1 MPSETRRDT
10 EGLAVVYLDK
20 CGGGT
25 FAGQIYDPIR
35 TDGTEFAGV
44 MEFLKKME
52 CVMRKA
58 DKPRLRP
65 GQYGSCVSPEPDTRP
80 WRLEP
85 GRKGTF
91 EIRVLF
97 QRNADWQGTVTWMEK
112 RREEAFQSILELLLL
127 MDGAA
132 TEETKKRENRYLFSC
147 LAEQDKKTLED
158 KG

>member
-1 MPSETRRDT
+1 MLSETRRDT
-10 EGLAVVYLDK
+10 EGLVVVYLDK

-35 TDGTEFAGV
+35 ADGAEFTGV
-44 MEFLKKME
+44 MEFLNKLERM
-52 CVMRKA
+52 MRKT
-58 DKPRLRP
+58 DEPPPRP
-65 GQYGSCVSPEPDTRP
+65 GGQGSSPSPEPDTRP

-112 RREEAFQSILELLLL
+112 RREEVFQSILELLLL
-127 MDGAA
+127 MDSAA
-132 TEETKKRENRYLFSC
+132 TEETKKRETRYLVSC
-147 LAEQDKKTLED
+147 LAKQDKKLLED

>member
-1 MPSETRRDT
+1 MLAAMRGDA
-10 EGLAVVYLDK
+10 EGIAVVYLDK

-58 DKPRLRP
+58 DKPRLRLGGHGP
-65 GQYGSCVSPEPDTRP
+65 CGSPEPDTRP

-85 GRKGTF
+85 GRKATF

-97 QRNADWQGTVTWMEK
+97 QRNADWQGTVTWMERK
-112 RREEAFQSILELLLL
+112 REEAFQSVLELLLL

-132 TEETKKRENRYLFSC
+132 TEDREEKEGKQVPVFLSC
-147 LAEQDKKTLED
+147 GARQENA
-158 KG
+158 